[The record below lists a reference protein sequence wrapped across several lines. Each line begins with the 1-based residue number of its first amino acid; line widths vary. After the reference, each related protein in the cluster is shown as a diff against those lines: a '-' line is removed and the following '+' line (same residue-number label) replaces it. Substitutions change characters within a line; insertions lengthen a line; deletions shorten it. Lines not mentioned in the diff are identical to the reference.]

1 MKKINFTRAHE
12 VLSEKEMKNVLGGSG
27 DVFFGGYG
35 VCSGGCSYNGR
46 SGHCTVREGQC
57 GCLIN

>member
-1 MKKINFTRAHE
+1 
-12 VLSEKEMKNVLGGSG
+12 MKNVLGGSG
-27 DVFFGGYG
+27 DVFCGGYG
-35 VCSGGCSYNGR
+35 GCSGGCSYNGR